1 MHKKSRI
8 QSAIALLIGAAL
20 LVPVASIAQDQTI
33 DPTDVQE
40 ASRECGSGYKRVGP
54 IRTGYLAKGGTL
66 VLGYNLTPG
75 RKYCFVAVGDEQAI
89 DVDLELLDRNLSS
102 FKPPV
107 ADRRTDPIAI
117 ITNFTP
123 KRRGLH
129 NAQVEMFECTADQC
143 EYALGTYR
151 K

>member
-89 DVDLELLDRNLSS
+89 DVDWNYWIVISAHSSHPSQTGGRIQSLLLLISLQSDAGCIMHKLRCSNVQL
-102 FKPPV
+102 
-107 ADRRTDPIAI
+107 
-117 ITNFTP
+117 TNVNM
-123 KRRGLH
+123 H
-129 NAQVEMFECTADQC
+129 
-143 EYALGTYR
+143 
-151 K
+151 